1 MPTWLKIILVFPLAG
16 GVGLLTPLI
25 IGKDLGLQSDMQVT
39 CGLGVGFLTAVVAL
53 MVLLMRVSGG
63 SSGFVPGLILL
74 VTGAACL
81 GGTLLLQVYNAYLSA
96 SSHHDRTQQLAR
108 LIEEGIQKQGVG
120 SNFNL
125 NFNVPDWTPPGSIV
139 AISWFILFAA
149 VWLITAGVRISLGSR
164 ATSAQELPPFAE
176 AAYSK

>member
-25 IGKDLGLQSDMQVT
+25 MGKDLGPNSGTEVT
-39 CGLGVGFLTAVVAL
+39 CGLGVAFLTAVVAL
-53 MVLLMRVSGG
+53 MVLLMRVPGAG
-63 SSGFVPGLILL
+63 SGFLPGLILL

-81 GGTLLLQVYNAYLSA
+81 GGTLLLQAYNAYQSA

-120 SNFNL
+120 TNL
-125 NFNVPDWTPPGSIV
+125 NVNFNVPDWMPTGSIV
-139 AISWFILFAA
+139 AISWFILFTG
-149 VWLITAGVRISLGSR
+149 VWLITAGARISLGSR
-164 ATSAQELPPFAE
+164 ATSPQESSPPPFA
-176 AAYSK
+176 